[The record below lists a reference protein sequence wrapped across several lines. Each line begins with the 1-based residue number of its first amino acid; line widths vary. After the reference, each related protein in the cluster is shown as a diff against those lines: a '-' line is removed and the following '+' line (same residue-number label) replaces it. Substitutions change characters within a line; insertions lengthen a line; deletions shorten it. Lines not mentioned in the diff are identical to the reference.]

1 MSVARKYVNLKEPYD
16 QEMTKE
22 QVTTENFLKKKTGF
36 T

>member
-1 MSVARKYVNLKEPYD
+1 MSLARKYVNLKEPYD
-16 QEMTKE
+16 QDIKE